1 MLTIVRVIFLHLS
14 NLICSVS
21 LMVTSKDDL
30 RIVVTPTITLNPTS
44 GPVGTPVAVTAHE
57 PYRNKIKVVAMIKGE
72 FQSKIINTEERAFLK
87 SRFKERTKVI
97 SFHES

>member
-44 GPVGTPVAVTAHE
+44 GPVGTPVAVTAHKL
-57 PYRNKIKVVAMIKGE
+57 YRNKIKGVAMIKGE
-72 FQSKIINTEERAFLK
+72 FQSKIINTEERSFLK
-87 SRFKERTKVI
+87 SAFKETLKLI
-97 SFHES
+97 SYHDS

>member
-1 MLTIVRVIFLHLS
+1 
-14 NLICSVS
+14 
-21 LMVTSKDDL
+21 MVTSKDDL

-57 PYRNKIKVVAMIKGE
+57 LYRNNIKVVAMINF
-72 FQSKIINTEERAFLK
+72 FQSKIINTEERA
-87 SRFKERTKVI
+87 KVI

>member
-30 RIVVTPTITLNPTS
+30 RIVVTPTITLNLTS

-57 PYRNKIKVVAMIKGE
+57 LYRNNIKVVAMIKGE

>member
-30 RIVVTPTITLNPTS
+30 RIVVTPTITLPTS

-57 PYRNKIKVVAMIKGE
+57 LYRNNIKVVAMINF
-72 FQSKIINTEERAFLK
+72 FQSKIINTEERA
-87 SRFKERTKVI
+87 KVI